1 MIHMFKLKDIK
12 GNRLIIFDLDDT
24 LVKTEAKIKVLNHR
38 TKRVICEL
46 TPEQFNQ
53 FQQEPHHVLDF
64 EDFDSAEILRE
75 GRFIHSIFSKLKYYY
90 NKGVPVSIVT
100 ARSSSG
106 LVRNFFLEN
115 GIDLHPDLVI
125 AINDP
130 FYGYV
135 GSISERKQRAI
146 MDLIESGYTDLV
158 FFDDND
164 DNLRLAKDVE
174 GYLGSKLKLV
184 KVD

>member
-1 MIHMFKLKDIK
+1 MFKLKDIK

-24 LVKTEAKIKVLNHR
+24 LVKTDAKIKILNRR
-38 TKRVICEL
+38 TKKIISEL

-53 FQQEPHHVLDF
+53 FEQEPHHILNF
-64 EDFDSAEILRE
+64 EDFECPDILRE
-75 GRFIHSIFSKLKYYY
+75 GIFIHSIFTKLKYYY
-90 NKGVPVSIVT
+90 KKGVPVSIVT

-106 LVRNFFLEN
+106 LVREFFLDN
-115 GIDLHPDLVI
+115 GIDIHPDLVI

-130 FYGYV
+130 SYGYI
-135 GSISERKQRAI
+135 GNISERKQKAI
-146 MDLIESGYTDLV
+146 TELIDSGYTNLV
-158 FFDDND
+158 FFDDNE

-174 GYLGSKLKLV
+174 GYRGSKIKLV

>member
-1 MIHMFKLKDIK
+1 MITNFKLKDIK

-24 LVKTEAKIKVLNHR
+24 LVRTDAKIKVLNHK
-38 TKRVICEL
+38 TKRTMFEL

-53 FQQEPHHVLDF
+53 FEQEPHHILNFDDF
-64 EDFDSAEILRE
+64 ECPEILGE
-75 GRFIHSIFSKLKYYY
+75 GKFIHSIFSKLKYYY
-90 NKGVPVSIVT
+90 KKGVPVSIVT
-100 ARSSSG
+100 ARSSSS
-106 LVRNFFLEN
+106 LVREFFLDN
-115 GIDLHPDLVI
+115 QIDIHPDLVI

-130 FYGYV
+130 SHGYS
-135 GSISERKQRAI
+135 GNISERKQKAI
-146 MDLIESGYTDLV
+146 KDLIDSGYTDLV

-174 GYLGSKLKLV
+174 GYKDSKIKLI